1 MRTNPL
7 GSFVAA
13 DTPLSRI
20 DARVKLLLLLVFTV
34 GVFACQAAWAI
45 VVWFALLAL
54 AMRAARV
61 EWRSLVR
68 AVRPVT
74 VILLFTLLANAL
86 VLDGHGD
93 IAIAGPLGISTA
105 GAIRGTCAVLRI
117 VLLAGFACAVSA
129 STTPPEISDACV
141 RLLRPLGAVGV
152 PVADI
157 GLVLSLALRFIPIV
171 AEEYGRIQMAQRSR
185 GVRFDEGGLFE
196 RVRVWA
202 SVLTPLVVGLFRR
215 ADSLA
220 ESMASRCYAD
230 GSSIEIPTRGFCRSD
245 WVLLIAGIVVTC
257 SMVLT
262 GIMGW

>member
-1 MRTNPL
+1 MRSNPL

-13 DTPLSRI
+13 DTPLSHI
-20 DARVKLLLLLVFTV
+20 DARVKLLLLLVFTA

-45 VVWFALLAL
+45 IVWFALLAL
-54 AMRAARV
+54 AMYAARV

-93 IAIAGPLGISTA
+93 IAIAGPLGISSA
-105 GAIRGTCAVLRI
+105 GAIRGACAVLRI
-117 VLLAGFACAVSA
+117 VLLAGFACAV
-129 STTPPEISDACV
+129 SDACV

-230 GSSIEIPTRGFCRSD
+230 GSSIEIPARGLCRSD

-262 GIMGW
+262 GVLGW

>member
-1 MRTNPL
+1 MRANPL

-13 DTPLSRI
+13 DTVLSCV
-20 DARVKLLLLLVFTV
+20 DARVKLLLLLVLTI
-34 GVFACQAAWAI
+34 GIFACANALCILGWFVFLAAG
-45 VVWFALLAL
+45 
-54 AMRAARV
+54 MRLARV
-61 EWRSLVR
+61 DGASLVR
-68 AVRPVT
+68 AVRPVI

-93 IAIAGPLGISTA
+93 IALAGPLGISTA

-117 VLLAGFACAVSA
+117 VLLAGFACVVSA

-185 GVRFDEGGLFE
+185 GVRFDEGSLIE

-215 ADSLA
+215 ADCLA

-230 GSSIEIPTRGFCRSD
+230 GASIEIPARGLLRRD
-245 WVLLIAGIVVTC
+245 WILLIAGIVVTC
-257 SMVLT
+257 AMVL
-262 GIMGW
+262 ISAVAC

>member
-1 MRTNPL
+1 MCAP
-7 GSFVAA
+7 
-13 DTPLSRI
+13 
-20 DARVKLLLLLVFTV
+20 
-34 GVFACQAAWAI
+34 FA
-45 VVWFALLAL
+45 
-54 AMRAARV
+54 
-61 EWRSLVR
+61 S
-68 AVRPVT
+68 
-74 VILLFTLLANAL
+74 
-86 VLDGHGD
+86 
-93 IAIAGPLGISTA
+93 
-105 GAIRGTCAVLRI
+105 
-117 VLLAGFACAVSA
+117 
-129 STTPPEISDACV
+129 
-141 RLLRPLGAVGV
+141 LGAVGV

-220 ESMASRCYAD
+220 ESMASRCYAG
-230 GSSIEIPTRGFCRSD
+230 GSSIEIPARGLCRSD

-262 GIMGW
+262 GVMGW

>member
-1 MRTNPL
+1 MRANPL

-20 DARVKLLLLLVFTV
+20 DARIKLLLLLVFTV
-34 GVFACQAAWAI
+34 GIFATQTVCSVIA
-45 VVWFALLAL
+45 WFALLAL

-61 EWRSLVR
+61 RGGSLVR
-68 AVRPVT
+68 AVRPVM

-86 VLDGHGD
+86 VLDGRGD
-93 IAIAGPLGISTA
+93 IAVAGPIGISTV
-105 GAIRGTCAVLRI
+105 GAMRGACAVLRI
-117 VLLAGFACAVSA
+117 VLLAGFACVVSA

-141 RLLRPLGAVGV
+141 RLLRPLEAIGV

-185 GVRFDEGGLFE
+185 GVRFDEGGLLE

-230 GSSIEIPTRGFCRSD
+230 GSSIEIPARSLSQRD

-257 SMVLT
+257 TVVFMNA
-262 GIMGW
+262 MGW

>member
-1 MRTNPL
+1 MRANPL

-13 DTPLSRI
+13 TTPLSRI
-20 DARVKLLLLLVFTV
+20 DARVKLLLLIVFTV
-34 GVFACQAAWAI
+34 GIFAAQTVCSNI
-45 VVWFALLAL
+45 VWFALLLL

-61 EWRSLVR
+61 DGISLMR
-68 AVRPVT
+68 AVRPVMA
-74 VILLFTLLANAL
+74 ILLFTLLANAL

-93 IAIAGPLGISTA
+93 IAIAGPFGISAA
-105 GAIRGTCAVLRI
+105 GAMRGFCAVLRI

-129 STTPPEISDACV
+129 STTPPEISEACV
-141 RLLRPLGAVGV
+141 RLLRPLGDVGV

-171 AEEYGRIQMAQRSR
+171 AEEYGRIHMAQRSR
-185 GVRFDEGGLFE
+185 GVRFDEGNLFG

-230 GSSIEIPTRGFCRSD
+230 GSSIEIPARSFCQRD
-245 WVLLIAGIVVTC
+245 WIYLIAGIVVTC
-257 SMVLT
+257 AMVFASA
-262 GIMGW
+262 MGW

>member
-1 MRTNPL
+1 MRANPL

-20 DARVKLLLLLVFTV
+20 DARVKLLLLLIFT
-34 GVFACQAAWAI
+34 GGIFACQTVCSIIA
-45 VVWFALLAL
+45 WFALLAL
-54 AMRAARV
+54 TMRAARV
-61 EWRSLVR
+61 NGASLAR
-68 AVRPVT
+68 AVRPVR

-105 GAIRGTCAVLRI
+105 GAIRGACAVLRI
-117 VLLAGFACAVSA
+117 VLLAGFACVVSA

-215 ADSLA
+215 ADILA

-230 GSSIEIPTRGFCRSD
+230 GSSIEIPTRRFCQRD

-257 SMVLT
+257 AMVLAST
-262 GIMGW
+262 MGW

>member
-20 DARVKLLLLLVFTV
+20 DARVKLLLLLVFTA
-34 GVFACQAAWAI
+34 GIFACQAAWAI

-93 IAIAGPLGISTA
+93 IAIAGPLGISSA
-105 GAIRGTCAVLRI
+105 GAIRGACAVFRI

-157 GLVLSLALRFIPIV
+157 GLVLSLALRFLPIV

-185 GVRFDEGGLFE
+185 G
-196 RVRVWA
+196 
-202 SVLTPLVVGLFRR
+202 
-215 ADSLA
+215 SL
-220 ESMASRCYAD
+220 
-230 GSSIEIPTRGFCRSD
+230 
-245 WVLLIAGIVVTC
+245 
-257 SMVLT
+257 
-262 GIMGW
+262 